1 MIETL
6 ADALTGALDG
16 ARSYEAEPGDSL
28 AAVLAPVVLDGEV
41 SMLFTRRRH
50 DLDRHP
56 GEVSFPGGFAE
67 EADGGDLSATAL
79 RETHEEIGIPPTSVR
94 VIGALPPVHTHVS
107 ATLVIPFVGLIRERP
122 DIRANTDEV
131 AEVFEVSIER
141 LLEAERTM
149 ELEEGGERFTTHAF
163 EVGDHLI
170 WGATGRMLHE
180 FLKIWR
186 SRLS

>member
-1 MIETL
+1 MIRTL
-6 ADALTGALDG
+6 ADALAGALDG

-79 RETHEEIGIPPTSVR
+79 RETQEEIGILPESVR
-94 VIGALPPVHTHVS
+94 IIGALPPVHTHVS
-107 ATLVIPFVGLIRERP
+107 ATLVIPFVGLIEERP
-122 DIRANTDEV
+122 EIKVNTDEV

-141 LLEAERTM
+141 LLEAERTL
-149 ELEEGGERFTTHAF
+149 ELEKGGERFTTHAF
-163 EVGDHLI
+163 DVDDNLI

-180 FLKIWR
+180 FLKIWK
-186 SRLS
+186 SNFS